1 MVRLGGKEAALCL
14 GRGSCPVPLRQLVTR
29 QEGTRLLLKRGGA
42 DRLDVGDS
50 GEMLWEKAQTDEP
63 GGAESAVEAGVGTA
77 GRPRRMSR
85 PFEKTALGFGV
96 RA

>member
-1 MVRLGGKEAALCL
+1 MVRLGDKEAALCL
-14 GRGSCPVPLRQLVTR
+14 GRGSRPVPLRQLVTR

-50 GEMLWEKAQTDEP
+50 GEMLWEEAQIDEP

-77 GRPRRMSR
+77 GRPRMSR